1 MSPVPRRHQH
11 YEGATTPTRRI
22 TGHLFV
28 SLPVPTRFLQSSCS
42 LRSAPGRKEASA
54 SGQDRCSAGD
64 PSCPAHPSCGREWDL
79 PGSQATHPV
88 PLPRSKTP
96 AELTIPCLDGLISA
110 APASITAKASADG
123 YIKATA
129 GLQHLLSTLQ
139 EWCCHHHMQDS
150 LPAGWLAFTGRESN
164 PLDRVERLDRRLRQS
179 GSSRPAGATRWDSFG
194 CSGHGGPATTHR
206 STPCQHCVNV

>member
-1 MSPVPRRHQH
+1 MRALRL
-11 YEGATTPTRRI
+11 PTRAFPV
-22 TGHLFV
+22 TYLFRFRGPRDP
-28 SLPVPTRFLQSSCS
+28 SL
-42 LRSAPGRKEASA
+42 LRVRCCQRSRAIGGYA
-54 SGQDRCSAGD
+54 SGQDHCSAGD
-64 PSCPAHPSCGREWDL
+64 PISGSCSRGREWDL

-123 YIKATA
+123 YIEATA

-164 PLDRVERLDRRLRQS
+164 PLDRVERFPSATSLSPSLDLS
-179 GSSRPAGATRWDSFG
+179 
-194 CSGHGGPATTHR
+194 
-206 STPCQHCVNV
+206 